1 MILFDFA
8 KRNIRLHWLR
18 SLLAVV
24 GIIIGVT
31 AISSMGML
39 GNSLVLSISDSL
51 TSVGDTIVVT
61 PHITAAAG
69 SLGGTGSTLRI
80 TERQV
85 EEIRRAAG
93 SNTVVPIHTGADRI
107 TVGNEAKTAAI
118 YAMDPAD
125 IPVPP

>member
-1 MILFDFA
+1 MILFDLA

-61 PHITAAAG
+61 PHVSSGAG
-69 SLGGTGSTLRI
+69 SF
-80 TERQV
+80 
-85 EEIRRAAG
+85 RR
-93 SNTVVPIHTGADRI
+93 S
-107 TVGNEAKTAAI
+107 
-118 YAMDPAD
+118 
-125 IPVPP
+125 